1 MSIPPTSRPKRK
13 STDEELVE
21 QLLQDLDDYVEDE
34 SFEDSLDHEQFEEEE
49 EHIKEDVEMG
59 TQGSNAAIK
68 AKIRTYKSSIK
79 EIESQLKPL
88 AKEKKVITDRLDKN
102 ETGSQEFRS
111 ARKRS
116 DEGIESK
123 LLRVLEKFEVEST
136 RYHGGNLAGT
146 DIKKVIADAVSIFD
160 EFEENLKE
168 NQKEDSPYLISQI
181 ETLCQSHKEVFLLWD
196 GAFSLA
202 HTISPTKDD
211 YNLYLD
217 YAKAAMDMHVAIGCS
232 VTHKCHLMLV
242 HLLSISADER
252 SPLWIGGED
261 RELG

>member
-1 MSIPPTSRPKRK
+1 M
-13 STDEELVE
+13 V
-21 QLLQDLDDYVEDE
+21 
-34 SFEDSLDHEQFEEEE
+34 
-49 EHIKEDVEMG
+49 
-59 TQGSNAAIK
+59 
-68 AKIRTYKSSIK
+68 
-79 EIESQLKPL
+79 
-88 AKEKKVITDRLDKN
+88 
-102 ETGSQEFRS
+102 
-111 ARKRS
+111 
-116 DEGIESK
+116 
-123 LLRVLEKFEVEST
+123 
-136 RYHGGNLAGT
+136 HGGSLAGT
-146 DIKKVIADAVSIFD
+146 DIKKVIFADTALIFD
-160 EFEENLKE
+160 EFEEILKE
-168 NQKEDSPYLISQI
+168 NRKEDPPYSISQI

-261 RELG
+261 RGLG